1 MSIDTAPAA
10 GATDALPATMRAAVF
25 TGGGKPLELRI
36 VPRPTPGPGE
46 VLVRVVACGLCHS
59 DLHYLDH
66 GTPTFKAPPLILG
79 HEISGTVVD
88 VGLAV
93 SPERIGE
100 GVVLSSISTC
110 GACPACRSGHE
121 NQCAEQRMIGNS
133 VDGGLSEY
141 VVWSARDTF
150 PVPPD
155 LPLEDACVVAD
166 ALTTAFHAVVRR
178 GRVASGETVA
188 VFGCGGVGLSA
199 IQVAALAGA
208 RVIAIDIDP
217 AKLEL
222 ARRAGAEL
230 TFDAN
235 APDLAKTL
243 RRATAGGPDLAIEA
257 IGKPDVQELAL
268 SCLRTGGRLVL
279 LGFAAKPMSLQ
290 GGRVTFRELEIIGT
304 LGCRN
309 IDFPLVLDLVRRG
322 KLDMRSLVTHRHP
335 LEDVNLGYDSL
346 RRGEGVRHIVVMDEA

>member
-1 MSIDTAPAA
+1 
-10 GATDALPATMRAAVF
+10 
-25 TGGGKPLELRI
+25 
-36 VPRPTPGPGE
+36 
-46 VLVRVVACGLCHS
+46 
-59 DLHYLDH
+59 
-66 GTPTFKAPPLILG
+66 
-79 HEISGTVVD
+79 
-88 VGLAV
+88 
-93 SPERIGE
+93 
-100 GVVLSSISTC
+100 
-110 GACPACRSGHE
+110 
-121 NQCAEQRMIGNS
+121 MIGNS
-133 VDGGLSEY
+133 VDGGLAEY
-141 VVWSARDTF
+141 VVWPARDTF
-150 PVPPD
+150 PVPAD

-178 GRVASGETVA
+178 GRVSSGETVA

-217 AKLEL
+217 AKLKL
-222 ARRAGAEL
+222 ALGAGAEL

-243 RRATAGGPDLAIEA
+243 RRATAGGPDVAIEA
-257 IGKPDVQELAL
+257 IGKPEVQELAL

-346 RRGEGVRHIVVMDEA
+346 RRGEGVRHIVVMDEV